1 MIFIKDE
8 NDKVPVIFTSNV
20 CVESAKLNYNGD
32 IIAVCGPKQPND
44 PDFMIEFYSN
54 SGDILKILYVNQLVS
69 AISFDTNS
77 LRLGFSSDTS
87 IFFCNLKYE

>member
-8 NDKVPVIFTSNV
+8 NDKEPVIFTSNV

-44 PDFMIEFYSN
+44 PDFMIEFC
-54 SGDILKILYVNQLVS
+54 
-69 AISFDTNS
+69 
-77 LRLGFSSDTS
+77 S
-87 IFFCNLKYE
+87 I